1 MSKYKSIY
9 NKFPDWMGWQ
19 SNTTSHAE
27 KIVSAVGGFVGIFSI
42 YWISHLYL
50 GLYGA
55 ALMVASMGA
64 SAVLLFAVP
73 HGALSQPWPLI
84 GGHLISAV
92 IGVTIVKLI
101 PDPLYSAPLA
111 VGAAIGAM
119 HYARC
124 IHPPGGATALS
135 FAIGGPSMHALGY
148 HYVLEPVL
156 INTAVIFTMAL
167 VFNYGFEWRR
177 YPAALRK
184 PEPEKVEDDTVLEVL
199 NRSDLEYALK
209 AMDLT
214 LDITE
219 QDLEKLFTL
228 ANHHAHLFNIEP
240 EQLQIGHYYSNGHFG
255 DDWEV
260 RYIVDEVQ
268 SGRMDEDI
276 IRFNVV
282 AGRRRHVRESVNR
295 LVFARW
301 ARYEVY
307 LNENSW
313 QRVSTDSVALN
324 PVGSN

>member
-1 MSKYKSIY
+1 MLKSFREQ
-9 NKFPDWMGWQ
+9 FPDWMGWQ
-19 SNTTSHAE
+19 SNTTSHLE
-27 KIVSAVGGFVGIFSI
+27 KFVSAGGGFIGIFAVF
-42 YWISHLYL
+42 WISHQVL

-92 IGVTIVKLI
+92 IGVTVVKLI
-101 PDPLYSAPLA
+101 PDPLYSAPIA
-111 VGAAIGAM
+111 VGLAIGAM

-135 FAIGGPSMHALGY
+135 FAIGGTQMQALGY

-156 INTAVIFTMAL
+156 INTAVIFATA
-167 VFNYGFEWRR
+167 VVVNYGFEWRR
-177 YPAALRK
+177 YPVALRK
-184 PEPEKVEDDTVLEVL
+184 PVPEKVEDDTVLEVL
-199 NRSDLEYALK
+199 NHSDLEYALK
-209 AMDLT
+209 AMNLT

-228 ANHHAHLFNIEP
+228 ANQHAHLFHIEP
-240 EQLQIGHYYSNGHFG
+240 EQLQIGRYYSNGHYG

-260 RYIVDEVQ
+260 RHIVDEVQ
-268 SGRMDEDI
+268 SGRVEEDI
-276 IRFNVV
+276 IRYNVV
-282 AGRRRHVRESVNR
+282 AGSRRHVRNSVKR
-295 LVFARW
+295 TEFARW
-301 ARYEVY
+301 AMYEVY

-313 QRVSTDSVALN
+313 QRVSAPVAD
-324 PVGSN
+324 